1 MKFFFCRIPLMMF
14 ILWEIFSLSVN
25 AQDYSHEIGQVS
37 MDELKLDKCPFDASA
52 EAYVLFDIGSARFVE
67 NTKGG
72 LDIIFERKTRI
83 KIFNENGYPYANVAI
98 PLYQENNI
106 YEKVIELEGATYN
119 LNNGMLERTAL
130 DPKTVFNEKQD
141 ESIML
146 QKFAMPNVKA
156 GSVIEFHYEVQTPY
170 LFNLPDWTFQRRI
183 PVKFS
188 EYITRMVPFYDYQFV
203 IQGVKKLSIYNNY
216 VDKGIERT
224 YAQVKFNDNVYEFA
238 LADVP
243 AFRDESYITT
253 VDDYIM
259 KIDFQLAQINY
270 PDGTKVKVL
279 STWEQLIKEMGKYDD
294 FGKYL
299 KSCSSLAKTAVAS
312 MPLEGKS
319 PEEKIRTISSYVKS
333 NFKWDGDDSKYSDK
347 SFKKFMEEKSGNSAD
362 INLYMVSLMNAAGL
376 EAYPVLLSTRDH
388 GAIKTDYPF
397 LRALNYVICAT
408 KVNGKYYLSD
418 ATDPYCSIDN
428 IPLKCINNK
437 GLVFRKDLVEWI
449 PLNIQPPSRMEEHFD
464 IQFMGKEIK
473 ARLKV
478 KATAYNAYNILK
490 EYSGKP
496 SDLEN
501 AYLKNGY
508 RAVDSIVFPQATDDL
523 DSVEYTLDLTCPVE
537 ESPDNIFFSS
547 FLNEAP
553 AINPLKATDRN
564 YPVDFGF
571 INQHV
576 FTANIH
582 LPQGYTVQSLPIRLY
597 YDNKDYFVS
606 YDALVRGDMIVVNG
620 SYMFKKLIYGPSEY
634 KSLRF
639 IMQDIVKKF
648 NEKIVLKK
656 S

>member
-1 MKFFFCRIPLMMF
+1 M
-14 ILWEIFSLSVN
+14 
-25 AQDYSHEIGQVS
+25 
-37 MDELKLDKCPFDASA
+37 
-52 EAYVLFDIGSARFVE
+52 
-67 NTKGG
+67 
-72 LDIIFERKTRI
+72 
-83 KIFNENGYPYANVAI
+83 
-98 PLYQENNI
+98 YQENNI

-119 LNNGMLERTAL
+119 LNNGMLERTVL

-156 GSVIEFHYEVQTPY
+156 GSVIEFHYAVETPY
-170 LFNLPDWTFQRRI
+170 LFNLPDWSFQWHI

-188 EYITRMVPFYDYQFV
+188 EYITRMVPFYEYQFV
-203 IQGVKKLSIYNNY
+203 IQGVKKMTIYKNY

-238 LADVP
+238 MADVP

-279 STWEQLIKEMGKYDD
+279 TTWGQLIKEMGKYDY

-299 KSCSSLAKTAVAS
+299 KSCSSLAKTVVAS

-347 SFKKFMEEKSGNSAD
+347 LFKKFMEEKSGNSAD

-376 EAYPVLLSTRDH
+376 ESYPVLLSTRDH

-437 GLVFRKDLVEWI
+437 GLVFRKDMVEWI
-449 PLNIQPPSRMEEHFD
+449 PLNTQPPSKMEENID
-464 IQFMGKEIK
+464 IRFKNKEVI
-473 ARLKV
+473 ARMKV
-478 KATAYNAYNILK
+478 KATDYNAYSIMKN
-490 EYSGKP
+490 YSGKLI
-496 SDLEN
+496 DLEN
-501 AYLKNGY
+501 AYLKTGY
-508 RAVDSIVFPQATDDL
+508 PAVDSIVFPKAEGDVDSL
-523 DSVEYTLDLTCPVE
+523 EYSVELTYPLE
-537 ESPDNIFFSS
+537 GNPDNLFFSP
-547 FLNEAP
+547 FMNEAP
-553 AINPLKATDRN
+553 AVNPLKATDRT

-571 INQHV
+571 LNQHV
-576 FTANIH
+576 FTSNIH
-582 LPQGYTVQSLPIRLY
+582 LPEGYTVQSLPIRLL

-606 YDALVRGDMIVVNG
+606 YDAAVRDGMIVVKG
-620 SYMFKKLIYGPSEY
+620 SYMFKKLVYLPPEY
-634 KSLRF
+634 KSLKF
-639 IMQDIVKKF
+639 IMQDIVNKF

-656 S
+656 L